1 MTFFIFYI
9 ILYLAEAFIL
19 WQYCTTV
26 LVPRKGKIME
36 LLSSISGYG
45 ILLVIAQVGQFSQF
59 WINLLSIFLVHFIVI
74 LIAYKNKWYTALLHA
89 GVTTMILSTTELL
102 VLAILS
108 RFTENIYVEL
118 SYFALGSFISKL
130 LYFLILFAISHIIK
144 SRLEQSN
151 KPDKGSTILIIVPV
165 TSVGIA
171 ITLFSVCLGTKLTF
185 IQDLLISISAALV
198 LIINLL
204 VFYYYDYSQKMNDNY
219 TSLQIRL
226 QKENDTVEYYKML
239 VEHDEKQRIL
249 IHDIK
254 NHLATILNM
263 NDNSSSN
270 KISEY
275 ITQIINEPA
284 MQTSLKLCDNELLN
298 VLLNRYKKLCEDK
311 HISFSTDIRSN
322 SVNFLK
328 NEEITSL
335 FANLLDNAMEA
346 AIQSEHP
353 LIEIK
358 AYSKEGTVFSLITV
372 TNSCDKEP
380 LTDRHG
386 NLVTSKSDK
395 KSHGIGTKSIKRIVD
410 SYDGN
415 INYKFDKEFSVFSTS
430 IMLKNS

>member
-1 MTFFIFYI
+1 MAFIVFYI
-9 ILYLAEAFIL
+9 VLYLAEAFIL

-26 LVPRKGKIME
+26 LVARKGKLLE
-36 LLSSISGYG
+36 LLSCIAGYN
-45 ILLVIAQVGQFSQF
+45 ILFIIAQFGQFNQF
-59 WINLLSIFLVHFIVI
+59 WVNLLSIFIVHFIVM
-74 LIAYKNKWYTALLHA
+74 LVAYKNKWYTALLHA

-144 SRLEQSN
+144 SRLERSN
-151 KPDKGSTILIIVPV
+151 KPDKGGAILIIVPV

-204 VFYYYDYSQKMNDNY
+204 VFYYYDYSLKMNDNY

-226 QKENDTVEYYKML
+226 QKENDTAEYYKML

-263 NDNSSSN
+263 NDSSSSN
-270 KISEY
+270 QISEY
-275 ITQIINEPA
+275 ITRIINEPA

-298 VLLNRYKKLCEDK
+298 VILNRYMKLCNDK
-311 HISFSTDIRSN
+311 NIQFITDIRSN

-346 AIQSEHP
+346 AIESEHP

-358 AYSKEGTVFSLITV
+358 AASKLGTVFTLISV

-380 LTDRHG
+380 VTDRHG
-386 NLVTSKSDK
+386 NLITSKTDK
-395 KSHGIGTKSIKRIVD
+395 KSHGIGMKSIKRIVN

-415 INYKFDKEFSVFSTS
+415 INYKYDNEFSMFSTT
-430 IMLKNS
+430 ILLKNS

>member
-1 MTFFIFYI
+1 MIFIIFYT
-9 ILYLAEAFIL
+9 ILYMAEAFIL
-19 WQYCTTV
+19 WQYCTAV
-26 LVPRKGKIME
+26 LIDQKRKQRG
-36 LLSSISGYG
+36 LLSCIAGYT
-45 ILLVIAQVGQFSQF
+45 ILFAIAQLGLFSQF
-59 WINLLSIFLVHFIVI
+59 WGNLLSIFIVHFIVM
-74 LIAYKNKWYTALLHA
+74 LVAYKNKWYTILLHA
-89 GVTTMILSTTELL
+89 GLTTMILSTTELL

-108 RFTENIYVEL
+108 LFTENIYVEL
-118 SYFALGSFISKL
+118 SYLALGKFISRL
-130 LYFLILFAISHIIK
+130 LYFLVLFTISHIIK
-144 SRLEQSN
+144 KPLVRNN
-151 KPDKGSTILIIVPV
+151 KPNKSCALLIIVPI
-165 TSVGIA
+165 SSIGIT
-171 ITLFSVCLGTKLTF
+171 ITLFSMCLGSKLTF
-185 IQDLLISISAALV
+185 IQDLLISISATLV
-198 LIINLL
+198 LIINIL
-204 VFYYYDYSQKMNDNY
+204 VFYYYDYSQKMHG
-219 TSLQIRL
+219 TI
-226 QKENDTVEYYKML
+226 EYYKML
-239 VEHDEKQRIL
+239 AEHNDMQRIL

-322 SVNFLK
+322 SINFLK
-328 NEEITSL
+328 SEEITSL

-358 AYSKEGTVFSLITV
+358 ASSKEGTVFSLITL

-395 KSHGIGTKSIKRIVD
+395 KSHGIGTKSIKRIVN
-410 SYDGN
+410 SHDGN
-415 INYKFDKEFSVFSTS
+415 INYKFDQEFSVFSTS